1 MERFF
6 QDLYD
11 RFRELHGGME
21 HVLQGLPQEALDWVP
36 GDDTNSLAVLAAH
49 VAGSGRYW
57 VGDVVAGE
65 PSGRDRDAE
74 FRVRGL
80 GAAQHVERLRD
91 SLRFSHG
98 VLERLS
104 LEDLSALRTLPGNPR
119 EFTVGWALAH
129 ALEHTALHLGHMQL
143 TRQMWEQQAQG

>member
-1 MERFF
+1 MELFF
-6 QDLYD
+6 RDLFD
-11 RFRELHGGME
+11 RFQELHSGME
-21 HVLQGLPQEALDWVP
+21 DVLQGLPQGALDWVP
-36 GDDTNSLAVLAAH
+36 GAGMNSLAVLAVH
-49 VAGSGRYW
+49 TAGSQRYW

-80 GAAQHVERLRD
+80 DAAQLVERLQR
-91 SLRFSHG
+91 SLRFSRG
-98 VLERLS
+98 ALDGLS
-104 LEDLSALRTLPGNPR
+104 LEDLSALRTSPANPR

-129 ALEHTALHLGHMQL
+129 ALDHTALHLGHMQL